1 MDFESLEKLSLVAES
16 VFNINNISSLKMMR
30 DFSDSVAR
38 VHGFLEQASSTLATS
53 PGNFPA
59 LCWGCWHGSR
69 TGQWPWRLLTF

>member
-1 MDFESLEKLSLVAES
+1 MDFESLEKLSLVAEA
-16 VFNINNISSLKMMR
+16 VFNNISSLKTMR
-30 DFSDSVAR
+30 DFSDSLAHVP
-38 VHGFLEQASSTLATS
+38 GFLEQVSSTLATS